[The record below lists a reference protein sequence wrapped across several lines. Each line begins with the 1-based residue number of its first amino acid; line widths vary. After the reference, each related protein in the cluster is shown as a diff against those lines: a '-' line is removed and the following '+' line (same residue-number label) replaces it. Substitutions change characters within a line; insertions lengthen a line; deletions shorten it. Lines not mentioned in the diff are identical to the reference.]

1 MSVRKN
7 RCDWA
12 AYYMAAYEE
21 ERKKNTQMAGRI
33 ADAERRQADLTDNL
47 NRICANPLYRVASKA
62 TAPVRGMI
70 RRIRGG
76 AAPDGRLAQ
85 TEATQERRLAYEKT
99 LEEQSNP
106 YGQWIAFCEKPD
118 IRNKET
124 GPMKFVEPVSV
135 RGYQEI
141 AVPDTDIRILTYGEG
156 LLAPRIFSAVKAY
169 FEKEGECL
177 LAYAV
182 EDFYR
187 EDLTNRMAPW
197 FKPDYS
203 PDTLLAFQYWGH
215 MLAVRERVLDS
226 KNYSM
231 VSMKDP
237 DVGFYELCLR
247 LEEEIT
253 ELTGGD
259 FRKRQAAIGH
269 LDEILYHNRC
279 DKSEEELRHDLAE
292 GKFLTGASG
301 KYVTL
306 KQDTLMRRG
315 VQGRLLQGADADIY
329 HLLYDT
335 SVSGRER
342 CTRSGSENTAVAPHR
357 VVSVIILSKDHPEV
371 LEKCLRSFKEKT
383 LYRYYEWIVVDNGSS
398 PENREKM
405 EALQRIY
412 NFTYIYEPMS
422 FNFSK
427 MCNLGEKKARGD
439 LILLMNDD
447 IEIIEESWLGRMAG
461 QALLPHVG
469 AVGAKLWYA
478 GTENIQHAGITNM
491 KIGPS
496 HKLVTFPD
504 EEDYYFGRNRVTYNV
519 AGVTGACLMVS
530 RKKYEE
536 AGGLD
541 EGLPVSYNDVDFCFR
556 LLEAGY
562 VNVQRNDVILWHH
575 ESLSRGLDEQSGEKW
590 ERLLSEK
597 EALYERHPAFLGKDP
612 YYHKYLIDN
621 ASNYICNYKFPYED
635 HLCTQETR
643 YMAKTNLRKLV
654 RKAGR
659 GILRLTVD
667 LAKQQNKIHREEPD
681 IIWIM
686 GWSYLPGGDNAA
698 FGRRIILQRTDG
710 AGYLAVP
717 VDWHRTDVE
726 EILPGEK
733 NIGLAGFV
741 LRVRKEDLSPGEYQV
756 GMLAVREAVSETEPE
771 MIFVDWSERRITI
784 EQNAAENNADGP
796 DTEKSRGIV

>member
-1 MSVRKN
+1 MSGQKN
-7 RCDWA
+7 RRDWV

-33 ADAERRQADLTDNL
+33 ADAERRQADLSDNL
-47 NRICANPLYRVASKA
+47 NRICANPLYRLASRT
-62 TAPVRGMI
+62 TAPARNMI
-70 RRIRGG
+70 RRMKGG
-76 AAPDGRLAQ
+76 AEPDGRLSQ
-85 TEATQERRLAYEKT
+85 VEATQERQSAYEKT
-99 LEEQSNP
+99 LTEQSNP
-106 YGQWIAFCEKPD
+106 YRQWITFCE
-118 IRNKET
+118 NKDEQDNIT
-124 GPMKFVEPVSV
+124 FVTKKTEPFCVQ
-135 RGYQEI
+135 GFQEI
-141 AVPDTDIRILTYGEG
+141 AVPDTDVRILTYGEG
-156 LLAPRIFSAVKAY
+156 LLAPRVFSAVSAY
-169 FEKEGECL
+169 FEKNSDCL
-177 LAYAV
+177 LAYAD

-187 EDLTNRMAPW
+187 EDLTNRMEPW

-203 PDTLLAFQYWGH
+203 PDTLLAFLYWGH
-215 MLAVRERVLDS
+215 FVAVRNSVLDS
-226 KNYSM
+226 MSYRM

-247 LEEEIT
+247 LEEKIT
-253 ELTGGD
+253 ELTGGE
-259 FRKRQAAIGH
+259 FRKRRVAIGH
-269 LDEILYHNRC
+269 LDEILYHNKWN
-279 DKSEEELRHDLAE
+279 KSAEELRHDLAE
-292 GKFLTGASG
+292 GKYLTGASG

-315 VQGRLLQGADADIY
+315 VQGTLAQGADADIY

-342 CTRSGSENTAVAPHR
+342 CTRSGSENTAIAPHR

-371 LEKCLRSFKEKT
+371 LEKCLRSFREKT
-383 LYRYYEWIVVDNGSS
+383 QYRYYEWIVVDNGSS
-398 PENREKM
+398 GENREKM
-405 EALQRIY
+405 EALQRTY
-412 NFTYIYEPMS
+412 EFTYIYEPMS
-422 FNFSK
+422 FNFSR
-427 MCNLGEKKARGD
+427 MCNLGEKRAKGD

-447 IEIIEESWLGRMAG
+447 MEIIEESWLGRMAG

-519 AGVTGACLMVS
+519 AAVTGACLMVS

-541 EGLPVSYNDVDFCFR
+541 EALPVAYNDVDFCFR

-562 VNVQRNDVILWHH
+562 VNVQRNDAILWHH
-575 ESLSRGLDEQSGEKW
+575 ESLSRGLDGQSDEKW

-612 YYHKYLIDN
+612 YYHKDLIDN
-621 ASNYICNYKFPYED
+621 ASNYMCNYKFPYED
-635 HLCTQETR
+635 PLCTQEVR
-643 YMAKTNLRKLV
+643 YVAKPNLRKLV

-659 GILRLTVD
+659 GSLRLTVD
-667 LAKQQNKIHREEPD
+667 LAKQQHKIHREEPD

-686 GWSYLPGGDNAA
+686 GWSYLPGADNAA
-698 FGRRIILQRTDG
+698 FERKIILQRTDG
-710 AGYLAVP
+710 AGYLAIP
-717 VDWHRTDVE
+717 TDWHRPDVE
-726 EILPGEK
+726 EILPEEK

-741 LRVRKEDLSPGEYQV
+741 LRVHRDDLAPGEYRI
-756 GMLAVREAVSETEPE
+756 GMLAAREALSETEPE
-771 MIFVDWSERRITI
+771 MIFADWSEHRIII
-784 EQNAAENNADGP
+784 EQKAADRAIDGS
-796 DTEKSRGIV
+796 ESEEQRGIV

>member
-1 MSVRKN
+1 MSVQKN
-7 RCDWA
+7 RRDWV

-33 ADAERRQADLTDNL
+33 AEAERRQADLSDNL
-47 NRICANPLYRVASKA
+47 NRICANPLYRMASKA
-62 TAPVRGMI
+62 TVPARGLI
-70 RRIRGG
+70 RRMRGG
-76 AAPDGRLAQ
+76 PEPDERLSRV
-85 TEATQERRLAYEKT
+85 EATQERLLAYGKT

-106 YGQWIAFCEKPD
+106 YKQWIAFCENSGSQDKVTDVTKITQP
-118 IRNKET
+118 I
-124 GPMKFVEPVSV
+124 PVQGF
-135 RGYQEI
+135 REI
-141 AVPDTDIRILTYGEG
+141 AVPDTEISILTYGEG
-156 LLAPRIFSAVKAY
+156 MLAPRVFSAVKAY
-169 FEKEGECL
+169 FAKNSECL
-177 LAYAV
+177 LAYGD

-187 EDLTNRMAPW
+187 EDLTNRMEPW

-215 MLAVRERVLDS
+215 FLAVRDIVLDS
-226 KNYSM
+226 MSYRM

-247 LEEEIT
+247 LEEKIT

-259 FRKRQAAIGH
+259 FGKRQAAIGH
-269 LDEILYHNRC
+269 LDEILYHNRT
-279 DKSEEELRHDLAE
+279 DKSAEELRHDLAG
-292 GKFLTGASG
+292 GKFLTGASE

-315 VQGRLLQGADADIY
+315 IQGRLLQGADADIY

-342 CTRSGSENTAVAPHR
+342 CTRSGSENTAIAPHR

-371 LEKCLRSFKEKT
+371 LEKCLRSFREKT
-383 LYRYYEWIVVDNGSS
+383 QYRYYEWIVVDNGSS
-398 PENREKM
+398 EENREKM
-405 EALQRIY
+405 EALQRTY
-412 NFTYIYEPMS
+412 DFTYLYEPMA

-541 EGLPVSYNDVDFCFR
+541 EALPVAYNDVDFCFR

-562 VNVQRNDVILWHH
+562 VNVLRNDAILWHH

-612 YYHKYLIDN
+612 YYHKNLIDN
-621 ASNYICNYKFPYED
+621 ASNYTCNYKFPYED
-635 HLCTQETR
+635 HLCTQEPG
-643 YMAKTNLRKLV
+643 YMAKSNLRKLI
-654 RKAGR
+654 RKAGK
-659 GILRLTVD
+659 GSLRLTVD
-667 LAKQQNKIHREEPD
+667 LAKQQHKIQREEPD

-686 GWSYLPGGDNAA
+686 GWSYLPGADNAA
-698 FGRRIILQRTDG
+698 FERKIVLQRTDG

-717 VDWHRTDVE
+717 TDWHRPDVE
-726 EILPGEK
+726 EILPEEK

-741 LRVRKEDLSPGEYQV
+741 LRVRMDELTPGEYRI
-756 GMLAVREAVSETEPE
+756 GMIATREALSETEPE
-771 MIFVDWSERRITI
+771 MVFADWSESRITV
-784 EQNAAENNADGP
+784 EQRAADQAAEDSE
-796 DTEKSRGIV
+796 TEEQRGIV

>member
-12 AYYMAAYEE
+12 AYYMAAYKE

-33 ADAERRQADLTDNL
+33 ADAERRQADLSDNL
-47 NRICANPLYRVASKA
+47 NRICANPLYRMASKA
-62 TAPVRGMI
+62 TAPARGMI

-76 AAPDGRLAQ
+76 AGPNEKLARV
-85 TEATQERRLAYEKT
+85 EATRERRLAYEKA
-99 LEEQSNP
+99 LSEQSNP
-106 YGQWIAFCEKPD
+106 YGQWIVFCENPD
-118 IRNKET
+118 TQTEGTSVIK
-124 GPMKFVEPVSV
+124 KDEPISV
-135 RGYQEI
+135 RGFREI
-141 AVPDTDIRILTYGEG
+141 AVPDTDIHILTYGDG
-156 LLAPRIFSAVKAY
+156 LLAPRVFQAVRAY
-169 FEKEGECL
+169 FEKNGECL
-177 LAYAV
+177 LAYAD

-187 EDLTNRMAPW
+187 EDLTNRMEPW

-215 MLAVRERVLDS
+215 FLAVRGRVLEGKS
-226 KNYSM
+226 YSM

-237 DVGFYELCLR
+237 DLGFYELCLR
-247 LEEEIT
+247 LEEKIT

-259 FRKRQAAIGH
+259 FRKRQTAIGH
-269 LDEILYHNRC
+269 LDEILYHNRSNR
-279 DKSEEELRHDLAE
+279 SEEELHRDLAG

-315 VQGRLLQGADADIY
+315 IQGKLVQGADADIY
-329 HLLYDT
+329 HLFYDT

-342 CTRSGSENTAVAPHR
+342 CTRSGSENTAIAPHR

-371 LEKCLRSFKEKT
+371 LGKCLQSFKEKT
-383 LYRYYEWIVVDNGSS
+383 QYRYYEWIVVDNGSGE
-398 PENREKM
+398 ENRRKM
-405 EALQRIY
+405 EALQKIFG
-412 NFTYIYEPMS
+412 FTYIYEPMP

-427 MCNLGEKKARGD
+427 MCNLGEKKAKGD

-447 IEIIEESWLGRMAG
+447 IEVIEESWLGRMAG

-519 AGVTGACLMVS
+519 AGVTGACLMVA
-530 RKKYEE
+530 RKKYEDL
-536 AGGLD
+536 GGLD
-541 EGLPVSYNDVDFCFR
+541 EALPVAYNDVDFCFR

-562 VNVQRNDVILWHH
+562 VNVLRNDAILWHH

-597 EALYERHPAFLGKDP
+597 EALYKRHPAFDGKDP
-612 YYHKYLIDN
+612 FYHKDLIDN
-621 ASNYICNYKFPYED
+621 ASNYACNYKFPYED
-635 HLCTQETR
+635 HLCTQDTR
-643 YMAKTNLRKLV
+643 YVAKSNLRKLL

-659 GILRLTVD
+659 GSLCLTVD
-667 LAKQQNKIHREEPD
+667 LAKQQHKIQREEPD

-686 GWSYLPGGDNAA
+686 GWSYLPGADNAA
-698 FGRRIILQRTDG
+698 FERKVILQRTDG
-710 AGYLAVP
+710 SGYLAVP
-717 VDWHRTDVE
+717 VDWHRPDVE
-726 EILPGEK
+726 AILPEEK

-741 LRVRKEDLSPGEYQV
+741 LRVRREVLMPGEYRV
-756 GMLAVREAVSETEPE
+756 GMLAVREAVNETEPE
-771 MIFVDWSERRITI
+771 MVFADWSDRRISI
-784 EQNAAENNADGP
+784 EPNAGEKTVAGS
-796 DTEKSRGIV
+796 DTEK

>member
-1 MSVRKN
+1 MGAQKN
-7 RCDWA
+7 RRDWI

-21 ERKKNTQMAGRI
+21 ERKKNTQMAGCI
-33 ADAERRQADLTDNL
+33 ADAERRQADLSDNL
-47 NRICANPLYRVASKA
+47 NRICANPLYRMASRA
-62 TAPVRGMI
+62 TAPARKILGRMRGD
-70 RRIRGG
+70 
-76 AAPDGRLAQ
+76 APPDVGLYQA
-85 TEATQERRLAYEKT
+85 EALQERKLAYGKT
-99 LEEQSNP
+99 LEEQSNR
-106 YGQWIAFCEKPD
+106 YGQWIVSCENPGM
-118 IRNKET
+118 RNKKA
-124 GPMKFVEPVSV
+124 GVSLGADPILV
-135 RGYQEI
+135 RGFREI
-141 AVPDTDIRILTYGEG
+141 AVPDTDIHILTYGEG
-156 LLAPRIFSAVKAY
+156 LIEPRVFSTVRAY
-169 FEKEGECL
+169 FENNGECL
-177 LAYAV
+177 LAYAD

-187 EDLTNRMAPW
+187 EDLTDRMEPW

-215 MLAVRERVLDS
+215 LLAVRECVLAS

-247 LEEEIT
+247 LEEEVT

-269 LDEILYHNRC
+269 LDQILYHIKTNR
-279 DKSEEELRHDLAE
+279 SAGELRHDLAE
-292 GKFLTGASG
+292 GKLLTGASAR
-301 KYVTL
+301 YVTL

-315 VQGRLLQGADADIY
+315 IQGQLRLGADPDIY

-342 CTRSGSENTAVAPHR
+342 CTRSGSENKAIAPHR

-371 LEKCLRSFKEKT
+371 LEKCLRSFKTKT
-383 LYRYYEWIVVDNGSS
+383 QYRYYEWIVVDNGSS
-398 PENREKM
+398 EENREKM
-405 EALQRIY
+405 EVLQKTY
-412 NFTYIYEPMS
+412 NFTYLYEPMP

-461 QALLPHVG
+461 QALQPHVG

-478 GTENIQHAGITNM
+478 GTENIQHAGITNL

-504 EEDYYFGRNRVTYNV
+504 EEDYYYGRNRVTYNV

-541 EGLPVSYNDVDFCFR
+541 EALPVAYNDVDFCLR

-562 VNVQRNDVILWHH
+562 VNVQRNDAVLWHH
-575 ESLSRGLDEQSGEKW
+575 ESLSRGSDEQSGEKW
-590 ERLLSEK
+590 ERLLLEK
-597 EALYERHPAFLGKDP
+597 EALYERHPAFWGKDP
-612 YYHKYLIDN
+612 FYHKDLIDN
-621 ASNYICNYKFPYED
+621 ASDYACNYKFPYED
-635 HLCTQETR
+635 HLCTQEPRFVVKSVLKKLTR
-643 YMAKTNLRKLV
+643 R
-654 RKAGR
+654 AGR
-659 GILRLTVD
+659 GNLRLTVD
-667 LAKQQNKIHREEPD
+667 RAQMQHKIQREEPD
-681 IIWIM
+681 VVWIM
-686 GWSYLPGGDNAA
+686 GWSYLPGADNAA
-698 FGRRIILQRTDG
+698 FERKLILQRPDG

-717 VDWHRTDVE
+717 TDWHRPDVE
-726 EILPGEK
+726 AILPEEK

-741 LRVRKEDLSPGEYQV
+741 LRVLRKDLAPGEYRV
-756 GMLAVREAVSETEPE
+756 GMIATRETPDRTGPE
-771 MIFVDWSERRITI
+771 MHFVDWSESRITVG
-784 EQNAAENNADGP
+784 QKSTDGFDAE
-796 DTEKSRGIV
+796 E